1 MENKSRRHFVKTST
15 MGTLGLRLAGLF
27 SGPGPFIVEETKSN
41 HLLTPASAEPAF
53 IPRRIASWWCD
64 FEDLLW
70 PQKKIVDRITSRA
83 ESFAKAG
90 IDTAINFGF
99 HIRFDFSN
107 YFGRLHGYYANVCEE
122 LHKHDIKFMDH
133 YSCNHVERPRDE
145 MEFRKL
151 HKDHRHHTLLFHDP
165 IAAETAQYEGHFFKD
180 ICEVDLRD
188 GSRGYAEQ
196 YQLEVFC
203 HNNPDFLD
211 MHGKYLR
218 RLIKEV
224 PFDLIEVDDMCDY
237 AGLTTC
243 GCIHCRARFSRDYGH
258 EIPPFPEPSF
268 WGDTSKPKLLW
279 GDYENPVFRDWIR
292 MKSDIV
298 LDHLKLVKSIVE
310 DKPLLTCCSST
321 GPIVLNSIAL
331 NLERMAPYL
340 DLFMLENVGINI
352 RSTDWVRMD
361 AEAFQQKDIA
371 MKRGHAPAIALS
383 YTIYEKGGY
392 LGWALSRFWGVANW
406 SSTLNQRLEEDPED
420 ALEIEEII
428 GPLNNWEKEYSDIHY
443 RNCKDVTEARLV
455 SSSYCRDNGYRDEEG
470 TEQWTR
476 VSAWSK
482 ELVKNNIGYRI
493 VRSEEL
499 EDPEEL
505 CSESTPLI
513 LDGLGSVSDAQF
525 EAIKIYLSK
534 GGNAWLSLPF
544 GSHDEKGFRR
554 IKNLSDELLAT
565 KYKNLTILNSSSVA
579 ESLRKLIAG
588 GLFKPIIRQLSGDPG
603 WALKMQFHE
612 NKPLLH
618 FLNTAMIPVPHPSLR
633 DNGGN
638 PILKDI
644 ESAVKNNQL
653 TFEINAQRIP
663 LTSLSILSPEIK
675 DRVRMAEISSSG
687 RGFSIIKVNL
697 EGIKVYATGQ

>member
-1 MENKSRRHFVKTST
+1 
-15 MGTLGLRLAGLF
+15 
-27 SGPGPFIVEETKSN
+27 
-41 HLLTPASAEPAF
+41 
-53 IPRRIASWWCD
+53 
-64 FEDLLW
+64 
-70 PQKKIVDRITSRA
+70 
-83 ESFAKAG
+83 
-90 IDTAINFGF
+90 
-99 HIRFDFSN
+99 
-107 YFGRLHGYYANVCEE
+107 
-122 LHKHDIKFMDH
+122 
-133 YSCNHVERPRDE
+133 
-145 MEFRKL
+145 
-151 HKDHRHHTLLFHDP
+151 
-165 IAAETAQYEGHFFKD
+165 
-180 ICEVDLRD
+180 
-188 GSRGYAEQ
+188 
-196 YQLEVFC
+196 
-203 HNNPDFLD
+203 
-211 MHGKYLR
+211 
-218 RLIKEV
+218 
-224 PFDLIEVDDMCDY
+224 MCDY

-243 GCIHCRARFSRDYGH
+243 GCIHCRARFSRDYGR

-298 LDHLKLVKSIVE
+298 LDHLKLVKSIVG

-331 NLERMAPYL
+331 NLERMSPYL
-340 DLFMLENVGINI
+340 DLFMLENVGINT

-371 MKRGHAPAIALS
+371 MKRGQAPAIALS

-406 SSTLNQRLEEDPED
+406 SSTLNQRLQEDPED
-420 ALEIEEII
+420 APEIEEII

-443 RNCKDVTEARLV
+443 RNCKDLTEARLV
-455 SSSYCRDNGYRDEEG
+455 SSSYCRDNGYRFEDG

-482 ELVKNNIGYRI
+482 ELVRNNIGYRI

-499 EDPEEL
+499 SDPEAL
-505 CSESTPLI
+505 CLESTPLI
-513 LDGLGSVSDAQF
+513 LDGLGSVSNVQF
-525 EAIKIYLSK
+525 EAIKKYLARE
-534 GGNAWLSLPF
+534 GNAWLSLPF
-544 GSHDEKGFRR
+544 GTHDEKGFKR
-554 IKNLSDELLAT
+554 INTLSDELLAN
-565 KYKNLTILNSSSVA
+565 KYKNLTILNSSTVA

-612 NKPLLH
+612 NKPLFH
-618 FLNTAMIPVPHPSLR
+618 FLNAAMIPVPHPTLR

-663 LTSLSILSPEIK
+663 LTALSILSPEIK
-675 DRVRMAEISSSG
+675 DQVRMAEISSSG
-687 RGFSIIKVNL
+687 RGFSIMKVNL
-697 EGIKVYATGQ
+697 EGIKVYAIGQ